1 MVTRSHR
8 CDEHPKLWLDVYL
21 SDQTHVLLPA
31 KAACP
36 DPRGQ
41 GALVW

>member
-8 CDEHPKLWLDVYL
+8 FDSHPKLWFYSRVTLDVYV

-31 KAACP
+31 KAAHA
-36 DPRGQ
+36 DP
-41 GALVW
+41 